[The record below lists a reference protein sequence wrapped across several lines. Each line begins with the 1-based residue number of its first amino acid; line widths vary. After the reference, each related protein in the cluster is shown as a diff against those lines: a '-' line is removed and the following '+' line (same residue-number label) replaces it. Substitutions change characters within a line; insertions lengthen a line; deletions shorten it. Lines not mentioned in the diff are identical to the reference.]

1 VLELDNTEIPFVHAN
16 SLTGHANERGS
27 DAVLTDEPEVFV
39 FDTPAGV
46 APLEWSSFGLNEL
59 MVDHEY
65 DVEAL
70 PPLPSSP
77 SPVEFE
83 TVSVITTPPCE
94 ESNVFDDE
102 PPVPA
107 SDAQYNIGMALF
119 DLESAAFPA
128 DEEDLVDVTTFLA
141 MGHGNSCWCKD
152 CEEESPELMDYEQ
165 SIDDEDWIDDSS
177 DETVVSP
184 SGDSEWDWDYETPT
198 SENEKEGGS
207 NKCSSQPEGD
217 GFME

>member
-1 VLELDNTEIPFVHAN
+1 VHAN